1 MSSWYERNKARVIAK
16 NAQTRRET
24 QEWFREHK
32 KTLSCI
38 QCGQNHPAT
47 LDFHHVVRRPDNR
60 KMRDLLKNGVKSRIL
75 EELAKCV
82 VLCANCH
89 RIHHWNERVDKHADT
104 PTIHIPSSYTRGKTM
119 LNKLKSLFTGKD
131 TKAEE
136 KKEATALKTGQIS
149 KSQYVAGEKA
159 EQKKEGEKKPVA
171 QVRKNANQIKS
182 GKMSPAQYANKEARS
197 EGARKN
203 PTGAAKAKSV
213 PAKKG
218 AKR

>member
-1 MSSWYERNKARVIAK
+1 
-16 NAQTRRET
+16 
-24 QEWFREHK
+24 
-32 KTLSCI
+32 
-38 QCGQNHPAT
+38 
-47 LDFHHVVRRPDNR
+47 
-60 KMRDLLKNGVKSRIL
+60 
-75 EELAKCV
+75 
-82 VLCANCH
+82 
-89 RIHHWNERVDKHADT
+89 
-104 PTIHIPSSYTRGKTM
+104 M